1 MGSLLKIIGVFS
13 LIVGVQFVYVESS
26 LATISSGKA
35 MQLENYEPPNQG
47 SPDSSQGAGTR

>member
-26 LATISSGKA
+26 LATISSSKG

-47 SPDSSQGAGTR
+47 CPDSSQGAGTR